1 MRRGRGQIVAA
12 ACAAD
17 VIILATSRGYLLRY
31 QWDEYGNEKG
41 ARVPAGA
48 TKHTSTQLAHRAVP
62 ACTRMPSGSAP
73 ATTLLPS
80 RAAAAPSHSLRAAS
94 ASYPCFYPN
103 TNTVIE
109 TELTR
114 QADSRVRCV
123 FLDPSGT
130 HSIVCLRTASSTEVQ
145 YVHSSWTKPRVLGKL
160 KGLQLS
166 AVGWQKQAGGAAG
179 AEDGRP
185 GSSGSSRS
193 SRPAAAAAPE
203 GGSDDALLQFVTG

>member
-1 MRRGRGQIVAA
+1 MAA

-41 ARVPAGA
+41 ARVSAA
-48 TKHTSTQLAHRAVP
+48 TPQPHTHTASTQTAVP
-62 ACTRMPSGSAP
+62 ACTRMRSEVAHQPTHCCHLAP
-73 ATTLLPS
+73 PP
-80 RAAAAPSHSLRAAS
+80 AAPHTHCLMHLRPVPAS
-94 ASYPCFYPN
+94 TSYACFYPN

-114 QADSRVRCV
+114 QADSQVRAV

-130 HSIVCLRTASSTEVQ
+130 HSIVCLRTSSSTEVQ

-185 GSSGSSRS
+185 G
-193 SRPAAAAAPE
+193 AAE